1 MTDLAKYFK
10 AVEAQ
15 ATSKPIPF
23 GSELI
28 AEEYRSFLISRAG
41 SDYLL
46 YAIETKE
53 GTLPP
58 LDLRGSFT
66 TKNKAQAHIDYWW
79 EKEQK
84 KETANVK

>member
-1 MTDLAKYFK
+1 MTELSRYYKT
-10 AVEAQ
+10 VESQ

-28 AEEYRSFLISRAG
+28 AEEYRGFLISRAN
-41 SDYLL
+41 SEYLL
-46 YAIETKE
+46 YGIETKE

-66 TKNKAQAHIDYWW
+66 TKSKAQAHVDYWW
-79 EKEQK
+79 EKEHE
-84 KETANVK
+84 KETAKLK